1 MALFSYNTDD
11 FLPLP
16 SNKSS
21 RQSTSAYISMKPC
34 EWSSKVLSF
43 SSLVNPLF
51 FQENMFVYPS
61 KVYMFLLQP
70 DQFFILILGFLFC
83 HVDDLFVQ
91 HLAHHVHVCLLSLLL
106 LYITVKTFVIV
117 LYIVILSVQ
126 VVVMFKVLVNL
137 HSLLLVYL
145 LVLQMSLNLLN
156 SLPVNQ
162 LINLCISEKS

>member
-1 MALFSYNTDD
+1 MTSCHYHQTN
-11 FLPLP
+11 LPANLHQLTYP
-16 SNKSS
+16 
-21 RQSTSAYISMKPC
+21 
-34 EWSSKVLSF
+34 W
-43 SSLVNPLF
+43 SLVNEVARCYPFLAWLIHYF
-51 FQENMFVYPS
+51 FKKICLYI
-61 KVYMFLLQP
+61 LLKCTC
-70 DQFFILILGFLFC
+70 FFFSQISFSILILGFLFC

-156 SLPVNQ
+156 SLPIDQ